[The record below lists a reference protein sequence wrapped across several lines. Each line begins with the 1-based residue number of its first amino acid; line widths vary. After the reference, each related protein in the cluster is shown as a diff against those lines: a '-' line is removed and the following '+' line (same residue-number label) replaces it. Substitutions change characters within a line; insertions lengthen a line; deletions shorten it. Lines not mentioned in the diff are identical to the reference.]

1 MYLGLVKRGV
11 SSPDCCCCLGT
22 SRRDAV
28 VIHTSPNDGFDVKNT
43 SPMVSW
49 YLESAAFVQQCQ
61 NRVKPFFFLP
71 TWVTDT
77 YVGPLEISP
86 TFCHPSLSK
95 FAAAYDNQ
103 AFIW

>member
-1 MYLGLVKRGV
+1 M
-11 SSPDCCCCLGT
+11 
-22 SRRDAV
+22 

-77 YVGPLEISP
+77 YVGSLEISP